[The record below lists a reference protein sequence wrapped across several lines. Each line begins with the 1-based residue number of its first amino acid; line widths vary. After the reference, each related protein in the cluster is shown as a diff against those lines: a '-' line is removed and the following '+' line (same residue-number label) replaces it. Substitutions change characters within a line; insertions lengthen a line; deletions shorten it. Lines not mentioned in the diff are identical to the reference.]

1 MLNGSLRLGLTP
13 EQVRILCERTEGMG
27 GSAQSTVT
35 AATGPV
41 SRPPG
46 QGASTQN
53 SLPSGSAMTVHETSP
68 WPTSAGVAPR
78 PCRRATRAA

>member
-1 MLNGSLRLGLTP
+1 MAR
-13 EQVRILCERTEGMG
+13 

-53 SLPSGSAMTVHETSP
+53 SLPS
-68 WPTSAGVAPR
+68 R
-78 PCRRATRAA
+78 